1 LIVAA
6 RTPLSITAEFFKLV
20 WFQAV
25 NILNV
30 ASPRGAVIDVIGYL
44 NEISLETLN
53 EYNENQALSDESL
66 TSAQTFIKYS
76 AALAC
81 YAYSCPLDNINELGI
96 VPHIGDHVAQIP

>member
-1 LIVAA
+1 MAA
-6 RTPLSITAEFFKLV
+6 QSPLSIIAEFVKLV

-30 ASPRGAVIDVIGYL
+30 ASPRASLIDIIGYL
-44 NEISLETLN
+44 NEISLDKLN
-53 EYNENQALSDESL
+53 AYNENQALSDENL

-96 VPHIGDHVAQIP
+96 VPYTGDHVSKLP